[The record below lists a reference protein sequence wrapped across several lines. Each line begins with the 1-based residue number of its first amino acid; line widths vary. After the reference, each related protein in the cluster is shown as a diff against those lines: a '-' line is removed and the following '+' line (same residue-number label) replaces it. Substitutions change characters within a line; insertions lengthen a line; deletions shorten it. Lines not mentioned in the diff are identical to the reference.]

1 MQKMLPGRMPL
12 LRLGDMAIMT
22 TSAIIDI
29 LSARK
34 IFTFKFVMSKRQWI
48 LLLSLLL
55 AGILCSCKKEEPTV
69 VEIRPTPGDIQI
81 LNSCGIAGAAGKMR
95 DYLRKQG
102 FDVVEVSDDVLW
114 NYEETVI
121 ALRNPHWAGAEALA
135 KALQTTNV
143 IPLEN
148 KRKLIDATVYIGKD
162 FHKIIGQE
170 QP

>member
-1 MQKMLPGRMPL
+1 
-12 LRLGDMAIMT
+12 MT
-22 TSAIIDI
+22 HHVVIEKLCAC
-29 LSARK
+29 AK
-34 IFTFKFVMSKRQWI
+34 KN
-48 LLLSLLL
+48 SLER
-55 AGILCSCKKEEPTV
+55 IYSFDTKEEAQ
-69 VEIRPTPGDIQI
+69 EYAYQWADK
-81 LNSCGIAGAAGKMR
+81 LNNSYCGKH
-95 DYLRKQG
+95 G
-102 FDVVEVSDDVLW
+102 FDVVEVGDDALW